1 MQKVK
6 FVTEEQDKIVVWCET
21 NSIIVFRDFM
31 QYILDNMNEPEKFMI
46 IDTSND
52 LVYGAY
58 CIATKQYEMRKRTF
72 EERMNNVQTGKWARY
87 SDTELKEMTRR
98 MEMITRNCLGEIEP
112 RIGKYFIKRTIKGK
126 YEIMKNEPWYITNAV
141 IADEV
146 LMWSG
151 TEPFDSIVK
160 AYAWLKKY
168 VNELL

>member
-72 EERMNNVQTGKWARY
+72 EERMNNVQTGKWNKY
-87 SDTELKEMTRR
+87 SNSELKGM
-98 MEMITRNCLGEIEP
+98 
-112 RIGKYFIKRTIKGK
+112 
-126 YEIMKNEPWYITNAV
+126 
-141 IADEV
+141 
-146 LMWSG
+146 
-151 TEPFDSIVK
+151 
-160 AYAWLKKY
+160 
-168 VNELL
+168 

>member
-31 QYILDNMNEPEKFMI
+31 QYVLDTMNNPEDFMI
-46 IDTSND
+46 IDTRND

-87 SDTELKEMTRR
+87 SDTELKEM
-98 MEMITRNCLGEIEP
+98 
-112 RIGKYFIKRTIKGK
+112 Y
-126 YEIMKNEPWYITNAV
+126 
-141 IADEV
+141 
-146 LMWSG
+146 
-151 TEPFDSIVK
+151 
-160 AYAWLKKY
+160 
-168 VNELL
+168 

>member
-31 QYILDNMNEPEKFMI
+31 QYILDYMNEPEKFMI

-87 SDTELKEMTRR
+87 SDTELKEM
-98 MEMITRNCLGEIEP
+98 
-112 RIGKYFIKRTIKGK
+112 Y
-126 YEIMKNEPWYITNAV
+126 
-141 IADEV
+141 
-146 LMWSG
+146 
-151 TEPFDSIVK
+151 
-160 AYAWLKKY
+160 
-168 VNELL
+168 

>member
-6 FVTEEQDKIVVWCET
+6 FVTKEEDKLVVWCET

-87 SDTELKEMTRR
+87 SDTELKEM
-98 MEMITRNCLGEIEP
+98 
-112 RIGKYFIKRTIKGK
+112 Y
-126 YEIMKNEPWYITNAV
+126 
-141 IADEV
+141 
-146 LMWSG
+146 
-151 TEPFDSIVK
+151 
-160 AYAWLKKY
+160 
-168 VNELL
+168 

>member
-6 FVTEEQDKIVVWCET
+6 FVTEEQDKVIVWCET

-72 EERMNNVQTGKWARY
+72 KERLKNVKTGKWVKY
-87 SDTELKEMTRR
+87 SDTELQEM
-98 MEMITRNCLGEIEP
+98 
-112 RIGKYFIKRTIKGK
+112 
-126 YEIMKNEPWYITNAV
+126 
-141 IADEV
+141 
-146 LMWSG
+146 
-151 TEPFDSIVK
+151 
-160 AYAWLKKY
+160 
-168 VNELL
+168 

>member
-6 FVTEEQDKIVVWCET
+6 FVTEEQDKLVVWCET

-87 SDTELKEMTRR
+87 SDTELKEM
-98 MEMITRNCLGEIEP
+98 
-112 RIGKYFIKRTIKGK
+112 Y
-126 YEIMKNEPWYITNAV
+126 
-141 IADEV
+141 
-146 LMWSG
+146 
-151 TEPFDSIVK
+151 
-160 AYAWLKKY
+160 
-168 VNELL
+168 